1 MMSPNPCK
9 GSASGRRKFLMCGG
23 LIHTYKARKTD
34 TVKFK
39 IICFLHG
46 LACWRCTPTTG
57 IRSQS
62 LDRMVCTVNQ
72 SSCITPSARLWL
84 RYRERLMLPAEKFLL
99 HGMILK
105 EEVELGSSTTS
116 NLNKL
121 AGNSWS
127 YHNFVIGFV
136 SSLCTL
142 PVQWLQ
148 E

>member
-1 MMSPNPCK
+1 
-9 GSASGRRKFLMCGG
+9 
-23 LIHTYKARKTD
+23 
-34 TVKFK
+34 
-39 IICFLHG
+39 
-46 LACWRCTPTTG
+46 
-57 IRSQS
+57 
-62 LDRMVCTVNQ
+62 
-72 SSCITPSARLWL
+72 
-84 RYRERLMLPAEKFLL
+84 MLPAEKFLL